1 MRHFAFPKHEHI
13 TSADDFKRL
22 YKQGRVYRDKYFI
35 MYLGERDSADS
46 QPYIKIGFTIS
57 KKVGKATVR
66 NRLKRL
72 LREIFRLNKNS
83 LSKGL
88 EIVFVARSE
97 AAGLDYK
104 TAEEAVL
111 GLFKEAGIIDDKLER
126 GTGCKKQ

>member
-1 MRHFAFPKHEHI
+1 MRRYSLHRHEHL
-13 TSADDFKRL
+13 TSGDDFKRL
-22 YKQGRVYRDKYFI
+22 YKQGRVYRGKYFI
-35 MYLGERDSADS
+35 MYLGETAPVDSK
-46 QPYIKIGFTIS
+46 PYIKIGFTIS
-57 KKVGKATVR
+57 KKVGQATVR

-111 GLFKEAGIIDDKLER
+111 GLFKEAGIINDKPER
-126 GTGCKKQ
+126 GAG